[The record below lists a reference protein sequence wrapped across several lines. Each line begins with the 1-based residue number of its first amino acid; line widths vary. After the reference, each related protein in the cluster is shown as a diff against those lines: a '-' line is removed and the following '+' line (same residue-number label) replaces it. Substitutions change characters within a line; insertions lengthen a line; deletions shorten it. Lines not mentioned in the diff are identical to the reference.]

1 VNALE
6 SLEAE
11 FAVVLVI
18 PVAWGDMDAM
28 GHVNNTVYL
37 RYFESARIAYF
48 ERVGFLEEMASS
60 GIGPILASTR
70 CRFRLPLTY
79 PDRVSVGASVSE
91 IEDDRFLMLYRI
103 VSESAGGAVAAEG
116 DGLIVSYDYRQ
127 KRKAPLPARVRERIA
142 ELEGGKHSRDARSSQ
157 EDL

>member
-1 VNALE
+1 MNALE

-11 FAVVLVI
+11 FPVVLAI

-60 GIGPILASTR
+60 GVGPILRPWRQPTR
-70 CRFRLPLTY
+70 
-79 PDRVSVGASVSE
+79 
-91 IEDDRFLMLYRI
+91 
-103 VSESAGGAVAAEG
+103 
-116 DGLIVSYDYRQ
+116 
-127 KRKAPLPARVRERIA
+127 
-142 ELEGGKHSRDARSSQ
+142 
-157 EDL
+157 